1 MKNLLYGTLFLALV
15 GIAFVGCEKND
26 TILEVTTF
34 DDLFAKVSEQ
44 YSEPS
49 YEDEAVYIS
58 LEYDTKSEK
67 LDIINV
73 EAKEL
78 DFLILESQSTYTKKK
93 NGDAYT
99 IDCDNGQSS
108 WSKTCDGKVSCGK
121 LALKCLDAGGCV
133 EICKQEIVY
142 VPVNK
147 TFYMHVVRYTN

>member
-15 GIAFVGCEKND
+15 GIAFAGCEKND

-34 DDLFAKVSEQ
+34 DDLFTKVSEQ

-58 LEYDTKSEK
+58 FYYDSENEN
-67 LDIINV
+67 LNV
-73 EAKEL
+73 SSIEAKEL
-78 DFLILESQSTYTKKK
+78 DFLILESAATTTRKK
-93 NGDAYT
+93 NGDTYT

-108 WSKTCDGKVSCGK
+108 WSKTCDGKYSCGK
-121 LALKCLDAGGCV
+121 LAVDCLDAGGCV
-133 EICKQEIVY
+133 EICKQQIVY

-147 TFYMHVVRYTN
+147 TFYMNIVR